1 MSFSILWHGHSNMQI
16 FSGGVSILIDP
27 FFEGNPLAPDWMS
40 VPRPDVVL
48 VTHDHG
54 DHLGQAV
61 EIARE
66 TGAALGGIVEL
77 AAHCVEEGVPA
88 AQVTGWNM
96 GGTAELRG
104 VRVTMTPAFH
114 SCERWGVPVGF
125 VLELPGGGVIYH
137 AGDTCLFGDMALIGR
152 QFSPDVALLPAGG
165 FYTMDGVQ
173 AARACALLGVRSA
186 VPMHYGTFP
195 VLAPTAE
202 SFVGALAL
210 EAPGCRAVCLKPGE
224 RAEFEAE
231 TA

>member
-1 MSFSILWHGHSNMQI
+1 
-16 FSGGVSILIDP
+16 
-27 FFEGNPLAPDWMS
+27 
-40 VPRPDVVL
+40 
-48 VTHDHG
+48 
-54 DHLGQAV
+54 
-61 EIARE
+61 
-66 TGAALGGIVEL
+66 
-77 AAHCVEEGVPA
+77 
-88 AQVTGWNM
+88 M

-173 AARACALLGVRSA
+173 ARPRLCAAWGAERGSHALR
-186 VPMHYGTFP
+186 TFP

-210 EAPGCRAVCLKPGE
+210 EAPGCRPYA
-224 RAEFEAE
+224 
-231 TA
+231 

>member
-1 MSFSILWHGHSNMQI
+1 
-16 FSGGVSILIDP
+16 
-27 FFEGNPLAPDWMS
+27 
-40 VPRPDVVL
+40 
-48 VTHDHG
+48 
-54 DHLGQAV
+54 
-61 EIARE
+61 
-66 TGAALGGIVEL
+66 
-77 AAHCVEEGVPA
+77 
-88 AQVTGWNM
+88 M
-96 GGTAELRG
+96 G
-104 VRVTMTPAFH
+104 
-114 SCERWGVPVGF
+114 SCPVGF